1 MRLKHIKLSGFKSF
15 VDSTTVAFP
24 SAMSAVVGPNGC
36 GKSNVIDA
44 VRWVLGESSAR
55 NLRGDAMTDVIFN
68 GAAQRKPVSQAMVEL
83 LFSNTQGRLQGSLAD
98 RSEIA
103 IKRVVTRDGQSHY
116 FLNGSKCRRRDIT
129 DVFLGTGLG
138 PRSYAIIEQG
148 MISRLIESK
157 PHELRVFLEE
167 AAGISRYK
175 ERRRETEL
183 RMQHTRDNLVRLNDV
198 REELGRQLSKL
209 QRQVST
215 AKRYTELKA
224 QERQLQHELLV
235 LQWQADAAQ
244 LQQVQQ
250 QATHCQLHLD
260 AMGTEQTQALRQQT
274 VLQNQL
280 EQAKRQLHDT
290 TQQFYLLSNDITR
303 LDQQHQHA
311 QQQQRQLQQQLQQL
325 EQEYTEL
332 SHQCHTGALEL
343 TALTKSLDE
352 AEQAESLQ
360 LAQAEQSAEAL
371 AQEQQQLHTLQQH
384 IHRIEQLELQ
394 QRQQWHSMQQQV
406 QRAQAAVLQC
416 QTQQQQWREQLRSL
430 DMPTAEA
437 ALCSAQATL
446 ADTQEQLSASEITWR
461 TEQQQLAEQRLAQ
474 QELQLQWH
482 RDELEL
488 QHLQKQISS
497 LRLAH
502 QEAAAAL
509 PLLAEPSIPPRWA
522 TAIAVVLGGL
532 SAAKVL
538 TEAPSHSMLSSIPTD
553 FANSCDEAHQA
564 KRDPQIAAMT
574 CTAMTSTA
582 MTATDYAWVWP
593 HGQDS
598 SSAMGDVLGYV
609 APNAIDVP
617 PHSPTI
623 DLPTLAQLCPGHYWP
638 DYFATVFAAPTDAQ
652 ARLWQPHLAIGQSI
666 ITPDG
671 TWFGVNWQLAPRPAN
686 NALPAQIA
694 TQLAEVEAQAAAIT
708 QRMQVTETS
717 LTQLSQ
723 ALQQSVAMQDRLE
736 LQHQSAR
743 SAHQQAMTAVEV
755 AHTTLTQRGLQQQQW
770 AAQLRQVE
778 QQLPALE
785 LALSQAQAQLEQ
797 LSELDA
803 DTSDEK
809 MQLQQQRDR
818 RQHAVQT
825 AQLQWQHQQQQ
836 LQHAT
841 HARAELQRRQHTL
854 QLTFNQAQ
862 IRQGQCQQQLHA
874 LRANADA
881 LAEQAQPEL
890 QLKLSQLLQAQQ
902 QAERAKQAAAAE
914 EDALSAAL
922 RQCTHDIQHHQQKI
936 EPLLQQQQ
944 RLVQQIAALEAQLRQ
959 YQQQLQQA
967 GADINAL
974 HAGLASTADIGTWQ
988 QRLTQTS
995 AAVAAL
1001 GAVNLAALDE
1011 FAQLQQREQYLQQQ
1025 HDDLAAALSTLESA
1039 IRKIDRETRQT
1050 FRQTFDAVNADLQ
1063 DLFPKVFGGGSAAL
1077 ELTGDD
1083 VLEAGVTIMAQPPGK
1098 KNSTIHLL
1106 SGGEKAL
1113 TALSLVFSIFR
1124 LNPAPFCLLDEVDA
1138 PLDDANVGR
1147 FCNLVREMSQRVQF
1161 VYISHNKI
1169 AMEMATQLIGV
1180 TMQEPGVS
1188 RIVAVDVEDA
1198 VKLANA

>member
-1 MRLKHIKLSGFKSF
+1 MLQSVAPLFLMTAMRLKHIKLSGFKSF

-44 VRWVLGESSAR
+44 VRWVLGESSAK

-157 PHELRVFLEE
+157 PQELRIFLEE

-198 REELGRQLSKL
+198 REELSRQLSKL
-209 QRQVST
+209 QRQVAT

-244 LQQVQQ
+244 LQQLQQ

-260 AMGTEQTQALRQQT
+260 AMGTEQTHALRQQT

-311 QQQQRQLQQQLQQL
+311 QQQQRQLQHQLQQL
-325 EQEYTEL
+325 EQDYADLT
-332 SHQCHTGALEL
+332 HQCHHGALEL
-343 TALTKSLDE
+343 TTLARSLDE
-352 AEQAESLQ
+352 AAQAESLQ
-360 LAQAEQSAEAL
+360 LAQAEQSADAL
-371 AQEQQQLHTLQQH
+371 AQEQQQLQTLQQH

-394 QRQQWHSMQQQV
+394 QRQQWQTMQQQL

-430 DMPTAEA
+430 DLPAAETALLSAQVRQAEA
-437 ALCSAQATL
+437 
-446 ADTQEQLSASEITWR
+446 QLQLNACETAWR
-461 TEQQQLAEQRLAQ
+461 VQQQQLAELRLAQ

-488 QHLQKQISS
+488 QHLQKHISA
-497 LRLAH
+497 LRQAH
-502 QEAAAAL
+502 HDASAAL
-509 PLLAEPSIPPRWA
+509 PLLADPAIPPQWS
-522 TAIAVVLGGL
+522 TAIAVVLGSL
-532 SAAKVL
+532 AAAKVL
-538 TEAPSHSMLSSIPTD
+538 RGAPSHT
-553 FANSCDEAHQA
+553 
-564 KRDPQIAAMT
+564 MT
-574 CTAMTSTA
+574 EPE
-582 MTATDYAWVWP
+582 YAWVWP
-593 HGQDS
+593 HDQT
-598 SSAMGDVLGYV
+598 SSAAMSEASDNS
-609 APNAIDVP
+609 ARDAIDVRP
-617 PHSPTI
+617 DPTAI
-623 DLPTLAQLCPGHYWP
+623 DLPTLAQLCAGHYWP
-638 DYFATVFAAPTDAQ
+638 DYFATVFAAPTAEQ
-652 ARLWQPHLAIGQSI
+652 ARLWQPQLAIGQSI

-671 TWFGVNWQLAPRPAN
+671 RWFGVNWQLAPRPTN
-686 NALPAQIA
+686 HRLPALIA
-694 TQLAEVEAQAAAIT
+694 TQLADVEAQAATI
-708 QRMQVTETS
+708 QQQMQATDTS
-717 LTQLSQ
+717 LAQLAQ
-723 ALQQSVAMQDRLE
+723 ALQQSLASQDELE
-736 LQHQSAR
+736 VQRQSTL
-743 SAHQQAMTAVEV
+743 SDQQQAITAVEV
-755 AHTTLTQRGLQQQQW
+755 AQTTLSQRRLQQQQW
-770 AAQLRQVE
+770 TAQLHQVE

-803 DTSDEK
+803 DTTDEK

-818 RQHAVQT
+818 QQQAVQT

-836 LQHAT
+836 LQQAT
-841 HARAELQRRQHTL
+841 SAHAELQRRQHTQ
-854 QLTFNQAQ
+854 QLTVNQAQ
-862 IRQGQCQQQLHA
+862 RRHAQCQQQLQQ
-874 LRANADA
+874 LRANAA
-881 LAEQAQPEL
+881 TLAEQAQPEL
-890 QLKLSQLLQAQQ
+890 QLKLNQLLQAQQ

-936 EPLLQQQQ
+936 EPLQQQLQ
-944 RLVQQIAALEAQLRQ
+944 HLGQQMAALEAQLRH
-959 YQQQLQQA
+959 YQQQLQHA
-967 GADINAL
+967 NADINSLQADL
-974 HAGLASTADIGTWQ
+974 PSDADISRWQ
-988 QRLTQTS
+988 QRLAQTS

-1001 GAVNLAALDE
+1001 GAVNLAALEE

-1025 HDDLAAALSTLESA
+1025 HDDLAAALTTLESA

-1063 DLFPKVFGGGSAAL
+1063 DLFPKVFGGGRAAL

-1147 FCNLVREMSQRVQF
+1147 FCNLVREMSQHVQF
-1161 VYISHNKI
+1161 IYISHNKI